1 MEGFFRRVFVPQ
13 DAKTLRAAA
22 DKLTPLATA
31 YQTLKNELLSANRTA
46 FVNLILVYFAMID
59 LHLH

>member
-1 MEGFFRRVFVPQ
+1 MPQ